1 MGKVNKQSLESNDDM
16 NVTILAVT
24 KRYDGICIAGV
35 DNNLRW
41 VRPAKNRTLTLE
53 DIKLN
58 GEYLS
63 ISSVYDFSFIK
74 HNPHNYQTENYIM
87 DETKKILY
95 TKTLTEQERKN
106 LFPKLSE
113 NSLIIS
119 NPERDISAVL
129 KKEKRS
135 LILLGPV
142 EIESLYIYSEN
153 SKMKTPRIICNLNS
167 FQIKNQRGKHDLPC
181 TDLKFRAFAK
191 HLLKEKNTDSL
202 SLHGDELKKL
212 LKFNQVFIAIGLT
225 EKFREDYWP
234 MIIGFHTIPDYK
246 QEVDY
251 NDL

>member
-1 MGKVNKQSLESNDDM
+1 M
-16 NVTILAVT
+16 NITILAVT
-24 KRYDGICIAGV
+24 KRYDGICIAGI
-35 DNNLRW
+35 DNNLKW

-63 ISSVYDFSFIK
+63 ISNIYDFSFIK
-74 HNPHNYQTENYIM
+74 HNPSSYQTENYLI
-87 DETKKILY
+87 DETKNISY
-95 TKTLTEQERKN
+95 IKTLAEQERKD

-113 NSLIIS
+113 NSLITL
-119 NPERDISAVL
+119 NPELDISKVL

-142 EIESLYIYSEN
+142 EIESIYIYCEN
-153 SKMKTPRIICNLNS
+153 NKIKTPRIACNLNS
-167 FQIKNQRGKHDLPC
+167 FPIKNQRGKHDLPC

-191 HLLKEKNTDSL
+191 HLLKERNTEHL
-202 SLHGDELKKL
+202 SLHGNELKKL
-212 LKFNQVFIAIGLT
+212 LKFDQAFIAIGLT

-246 QEVDY
+246 QEIDY
-251 NDL
+251 DDL